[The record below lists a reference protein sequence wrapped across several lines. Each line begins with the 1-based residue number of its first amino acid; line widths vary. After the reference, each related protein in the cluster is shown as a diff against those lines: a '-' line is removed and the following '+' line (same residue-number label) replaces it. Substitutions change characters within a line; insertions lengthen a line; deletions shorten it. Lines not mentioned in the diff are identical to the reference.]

1 MSKYKNSDTLI
12 DELLFVI
19 QYAETDLRS
28 LRQADNSGRISETL
42 REIERVRELVTENTR
57 ERKIYKGTY
66 PLDLF
71 NRRL

>member
-12 DELLFVI
+12 NELLFVI

-28 LRQADNSGRISETL
+28 LRQADNSGRVEETL
-42 REIERVRELVTENTR
+42 REIERVRELVSNNR
-57 ERKIYKGTY
+57 ESLKGTY

>member
-1 MSKYKNSDTLI
+1 MSKYKNSDALI

-28 LRQADNSGRISETL
+28 LRQADNSGRVEETL
-42 REIERVRELVTENTR
+42 KEIERVRELASNNR
-57 ERKIYKGTY
+57 ESLKGTY

>member
-1 MSKYKNSDTLI
+1 MTKYKNSDTLI
-12 DELLFVI
+12 EELLFVI

-28 LRQADNSGRISETL
+28 LRQADNSGRVEETL
-42 REIERVRELVTENTR
+42 REIERVRELASNSR
-57 ERKIYKGTY
+57 EPLKGTY

>member
-1 MSKYKNSDTLI
+1 MSSYKNPDTLI
-12 DELLFVI
+12 EELLFVI

-28 LRQADNSGRISETL
+28 LRQADNSGRVEETL
-42 REIERVRELVTENTR
+42 KEIERVRELANDSR
-57 ERKIYKGTY
+57 QSLNGLH

>member
-1 MSKYKNSDTLI
+1 MSEYKNSDTLI
-12 DELLFVI
+12 EDLLFVI

-28 LRQADNSGRISETL
+28 LRQADNSGRVEETL
-42 REIERVRELVTENTR
+42 REIERVRELASDSR
-57 ERKIYKGTY
+57 EALKGTY